1 MAMSD
6 DAHQPPEMIMNVK
19 LTATQTSVLKTAA
32 SRADGNIEPLPSNL
46 RGGARTAVI
55 DGLLARDLI
64 TKFQHPD
71 HVEYYITDAAYA
83 AVGRK
88 RKVPAPVTPD
98 AETEAAVAAA
108 EATWVRGK
116 RPPAESPLK
125 DSVERKLR
133 PGTKILTLVELLQE
147 PGGASIV
154 TLLQAT
160 GWLPHTIRGAI
171 SAIVKKKLGFSVI
184 SEKGLSGERIYKIDI
199 TAPKS

>member
-1 MAMSD
+1 MS
-6 DAHQPPEMIMNVK
+6 VK
-19 LTATQTSVLKTAA
+19 LTTTQSTVIKAA
-32 SRADGNIEPLPSNL
+32 SARPDGNIEPLPSNL
-46 RGGARTAVI
+46 RGGAKTAVI

-64 TKFQHPD
+64 TKFQHSD
-71 HVEYYITDAAYA
+71 HVAYYLTDVAYA

-98 AETEAAVAAA
+98 PEIQAAVAAS
-108 EATWVRGK
+108 EATWAREK
-116 RPPAESPLK
+116 QPPAKCPLK
-125 DSVERKLR
+125 DSAERKLR

>member
-1 MAMSD
+1 
-6 DAHQPPEMIMNVK
+6 MNTDTK
-19 LTATQTSVLKTAA
+19 PTTTQISILVAA
-32 SRADGNIEPLPSNL
+32 ACRSSGEIEPLPDNL
-46 RGGARTAVI
+46 RGGARIQVVK
-55 DGLLARDLI
+55 GLLA
-64 TKFQHPD
+64 KGFV
-71 HVEYYITDAAYA
+71 VESGGHHALTDAGYA
-83 AVGRK
+83 A
-88 RKVPAPVTPD
+88 A
-98 AETEAAVAAA
+98 
-108 EATWVRGK
+108 GK
-116 RPPAESPLK
+116 RRPIQKGVQNL
-125 DSVERKLR
+125 DNTQHTIR